1 MAKQIIIE
9 DINEVNLQVEQTSEV
24 VLDNQ
29 NVHYLGT
36 DPSDAN
42 ATENDVSYGKT
53 FYAGN
58 NEKKVGK
65 LSSYDVVQTSLGNN
79 TSRLEITTIGF
90 GSSDEVVSFENI
102 NNYKMQDLINV
113 NTKCGELATDEEYAV
128 AEVELQK
135 MYSKIMGV
143 GNE

>member
-24 VLDNQ
+24 VLDHQ

-42 ATENDVSYGKT
+42 ATEQDVFFGKT

-65 LSSYDVVQTSLGNN
+65 LSSYNVVQTSLGNN

-102 NNYKMQDLINV
+102 NNYKTRDLINV
-113 NTKCGELATDEEYAV
+113 NTKGGELATDEEYAV
-128 AEVELQK
+128 AEAELQK
-135 MYSKIMGV
+135 IYSKIMGV
-143 GNE
+143 ENE